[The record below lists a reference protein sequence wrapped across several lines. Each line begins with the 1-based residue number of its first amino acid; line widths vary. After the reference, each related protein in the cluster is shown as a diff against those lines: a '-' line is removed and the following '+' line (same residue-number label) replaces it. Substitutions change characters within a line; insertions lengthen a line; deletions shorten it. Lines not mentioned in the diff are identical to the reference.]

1 MILEPIPESEIGEY
15 RNLLRGQTVY
25 GVFRRQDLPPGVL
38 QWMQDRRPAEL
49 LRIKKSRRWCSL
61 PHGCPQTG
69 FRWEVVFDFGPYK
82 STYNGP
88 HDLPGGTQ
96 CDICHTWC
104 RYGHFLV
111 HPAWKAAEL
120 VVGRDCAVL
129 LSDLDPAW
137 AEKKLAQEVRRR
149 MRARRLAQIEEE
161 NRRLTE
167 EAERRREAAFRLGQE
182 AAAQQAADNIAAAML
197 QDYGQRGRP
206 REERLVSCIS
216 NVSPAQ
222 MPSDLPWRQ
231 WCATVRQRA
240 AFDLREAISSAA
252 YSSHQGNTTFR
263 VIVAGID
270 VSGTVYPKGGG
281 WRYVWRLPSAV
292 EYSKCQFQSRAKA
305 YEALV
310 AHLERALPQYAESEH
325 AKQAYLAS
333 TLRAAI

>member
-1 MILEPIPESEIGEY
+1 MILEPIPESEISEY

-38 QWMQDRRPAEL
+38 QLMQERRPAEL

-120 VVGRDCAVL
+120 VVGRDCAIL

-149 MRARRLAQIEEE
+149 MRAPA
-161 NRRLTE
+161 
-167 EAERRREAAFRLGQE
+167 GP
-182 AAAQQAADNIAAAML
+182 D
-197 QDYGQRGRP
+197 RGR
-206 REERLVSCIS
+206 
-216 NVSPAQ
+216 
-222 MPSDLPWRQ
+222 
-231 WCATVRQRA
+231 
-240 AFDLREAISSAA
+240 
-252 YSSHQGNTTFR
+252 
-263 VIVAGID
+263 
-270 VSGTVYPKGGG
+270 
-281 WRYVWRLPSAV
+281 
-292 EYSKCQFQSRAKA
+292 
-305 YEALV
+305 
-310 AHLERALPQYAESEH
+310 
-325 AKQAYLAS
+325 
-333 TLRAAI
+333 